1 MTDKG
6 ETEGWFPL
14 SHNFS
19 LRTHVKFTLV
29 NEIEVMYERPR
40 VNVKVERGSTFTFT
54 RDLPY
59 IVSILFTR
67 VNKIYVRKARK
78 NYATV
83 EIHLEPDSM
92 DPSTV
97 FSTFNM
103 DKFGKIR

>member
-1 MTDKG
+1 M
-6 ETEGWFPL
+6 EA
-14 SHNFS
+14 
-19 LRTHVKFTLV
+19 
-29 NEIEVMYERPR
+29 MYERPS

-59 IVSILFTR
+59 IVSTLFTR
-67 VNKIYVRKARK
+67 VNNIYVRNTCQ

-83 EIHLEPDSM
+83 EIHLESDST

-103 DKFGKIR
+103 DKFGKIRCHH